1 MKTVIHSPE
10 DIQRDT
16 EKLVRFLSIFCDA
29 HHRQR
34 ARKQFSFE
42 YDRIP
47 AVVHDGPVLCEDCRR
62 LLRHAIMMRVYCP
75 LEPKP
80 KCRRCPEHCY
90 RPRFKEGMEEV
101 MRYSGP
107 RSLFRK

>member
-1 MKTVIHSPE
+1 
-10 DIQRDT
+10 
-16 EKLVRFLSIFCDA
+16 
-29 HHRQR
+29 
-34 ARKQFSFE
+34 
-42 YDRIP
+42 
-47 AVVHDGPVLCEDCRR
+47 
-62 LLRHAIMMRVYCP
+62 MMRVYCP